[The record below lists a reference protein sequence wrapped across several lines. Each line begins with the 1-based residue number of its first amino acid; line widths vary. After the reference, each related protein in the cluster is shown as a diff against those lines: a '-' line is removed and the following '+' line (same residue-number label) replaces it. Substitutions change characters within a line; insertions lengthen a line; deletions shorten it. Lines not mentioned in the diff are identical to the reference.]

1 MPKNNYSSGN
11 PNTKSDF
18 YVEYSPSISDGIKLD
33 IQSKSKTLHGS
44 KLTET
49 SLNTLNELGQH
60 QKQSI
65 TTGNGVLTTFAMD
78 LNASQNSLLVVY
90 GNVIQEPGA
99 GKAYTVTGQN
109 ITFTS
114 PPASGT
120 SLYIIYLGQEL
131 TSITNPTI
139 AEVNTL
145 ATTIAQTEA
154 AALAIALGG

>member
-1 MPKNNYSSGN
+1 MAYIGR
-11 PNTKSDF
+11 
-18 YVEYSPSISDGIKLD
+18 GI
-33 IQSKSKTLHGS
+33 
-44 KLTET
+44 
-49 SLNTLNELGQH
+49 ELGQH
-60 QKQSI
+60 KKQEI
-65 TTGNGVLTTFAMD
+65 TTANGVLTSFAMD

-131 TSITNPTI
+131 VSVANPST
-139 AEVNTL
+139 AE
-145 ATTIAQTEA
+145 TTAIAQNEA

>member
-1 MPKNNYSSGN
+1 MAYIGR
-11 PNTKSDF
+11 
-18 YVEYSPSISDGIKLD
+18 GI
-33 IQSKSKTLHGS
+33 
-44 KLTET
+44 
-49 SLNTLNELGQH
+49 ELGQH
-60 QKQSI
+60 KKQTIAVSGSPN
-65 TTGNGVLTTFAMD
+65 TTTVYAMD

-99 GKAYTVTGQN
+99 GKAYTVTGTT

-114 PPASGT
+114 APASGT

-131 TSITNPTI
+131 VSVANPST
-139 AEVNTL
+139 AQVTTL

>member
-1 MPKNNYSSGN
+1 MAYIGR
-11 PNTKSDF
+11 
-18 YVEYSPSISDGIKLD
+18 GL
-33 IQSKSKTLHGS
+33 
-44 KLTET
+44 
-49 SLNTLNELGQH
+49 ELGQH

-90 GNVIQEPGA
+90 GGVIQEPGV
-99 GKAYTVTGQN
+99 AYTVTGTN

-114 PPASGT
+114 APVTGT